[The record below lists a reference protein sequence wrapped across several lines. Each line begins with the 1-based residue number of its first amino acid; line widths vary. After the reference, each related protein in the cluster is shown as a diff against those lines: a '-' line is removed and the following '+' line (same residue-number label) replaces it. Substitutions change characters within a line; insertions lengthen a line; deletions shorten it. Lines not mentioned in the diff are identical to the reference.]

1 MESTLLWLLA
11 VALVL
16 AGLAGTLLPVLPGIP
31 FVFGGLV
38 LAAWIDGF
46 QRVGWFTLMLLGS
59 LAAAAVLIDF
69 VAAGLGAKRV
79 GASKLALTGAMIG
92 TFAGIFFGLIGIFV
106 GPFIGAVVGEFI
118 ALGRLGSA
126 GKVGLATWLGL
137 LFGTLAKI
145 AVAFTMLGI
154 FAASYLLG

>member
-1 MESTLLWLLA
+1 METTLLWLLA

-31 FVFGGLV
+31 LVFGGLA
-38 LAAWIDGF
+38 LAAWIDSF

-79 GASKLALTGAMIG
+79 GASKLALAGAMVG
-92 TFAGIFFGLIGIFV
+92 TLAGIFFGLIGIFV
-106 GPFIGAVVGEFI
+106 GPFIGAVAGEFI
-118 ALGRLGSA
+118 ARGRLGDA
-126 GKVGLATWLGL
+126 GKVGVATWLGL

-154 FAASYLLG
+154 FTASYLLG

>member
-31 FVFGGLV
+31 FVFGGLA
-38 LAAWIDGF
+38 LAAWIDSF

-79 GASKLALTGAMIG
+79 GASKLALAGAMVG
-92 TFAGIFFGLIGIFV
+92 TLAGIFFGLTGIFV
-106 GPFIGAVVGEFI
+106 GPFIGAVTGEFI
-118 ALGRLGSA
+118 ARGRLGDA
-126 GKVGLATWLGL
+126 GKVGVATWLGL

>member
-1 MESTLLWLLA
+1 MESTLFWLLA

-31 FVFGGLV
+31 LVFGGLA
-38 LAAWIDGF
+38 LAAWIDSF
-46 QRVGWFTLMLLGS
+46 QRVGWFTLLLLGS
-59 LAAAAVLIDF
+59 LAVAAVLIDF
-69 VAAGLGAKRV
+69 IAAGLGAKRV
-79 GASKLALTGAMIG
+79 GASKLALAGAVVG

-106 GPFIGAVVGEFI
+106 GPFIGAVAGEFI
-118 ALGRLGSA
+118 ARGRLGDA
-126 GKVGLATWLGL
+126 GKVGVATWLGL